1 MVSNKEGTK
10 NCKVAWSLA
19 KIENLTVENAME
31 EEPASISK
39 ADSFF

>member
-1 MVSNKEGTK
+1 MACYKEGTEDS
-10 NCKVAWSLA
+10 KVAWSLA

-31 EEPASISK
+31 KEFTFISK